1 MLDDKDKVWA
11 AVRYQHI
18 EYAKKFIAKT
28 FQQFVDENKAG
39 KFAKEKNVSQD
50 HIREIISPRI
60 CAAY

>member
-11 AVRYQHI
+11 AARYQHI

-39 KFAKEKNVSQD
+39 KFAKEKNVS
-50 HIREIISPRI
+50 
-60 CAAY
+60 

>member
-11 AVRYQHI
+11 AARYQHI

-39 KFAKEKNVSQD
+39 KFAKEKNVSWSPGK
-50 HIREIISPRI
+50 IR
-60 CAAY
+60 YLKHT